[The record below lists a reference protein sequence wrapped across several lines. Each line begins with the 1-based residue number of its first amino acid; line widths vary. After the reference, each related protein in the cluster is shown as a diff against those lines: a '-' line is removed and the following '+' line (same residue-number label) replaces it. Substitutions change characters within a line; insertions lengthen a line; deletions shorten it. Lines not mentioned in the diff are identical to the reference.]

1 MLSALQNAFKVGEL
15 RQKLLF
21 TLAMLLVFRFGAHI
35 PVVGVDTA
43 AMERLFQHG
52 GLLGFLDLFA
62 GGALSRFSVFAMG
75 IAPYI
80 NASIISQLLTVVI
93 PRLGELAKQGEEGR
107 RIMTQYIRYG
117 TVVLGAIQAIGMS
130 FWLRN
135 VGVIP
140 NFDFFTGLV
149 IVVTLTAG
157 TAFLMWLGE
166 MITGHGIG
174 NGISIIIFA
183 GILAGLPGGVVQTI
197 SLIRV
202 GGINL
207 IALAAFLVIAI
218 VVTGAVIFMQEGQR
232 RIPVQYAKRV
242 VGRKVYGGQSTHIPL
257 RINQAGVIPVIFASS
272 ILLFPATLAQFF
284 PGSGVANVIRDLF
297 SPHSILYNV
306 LYALLIVFFTYFY
319 TAITFNPV
327 EMADNLKKYSGF
339 VPGIRPGKP
348 TAEYIDRVA
357 TRITLAGAVFL
368 AFVAVLPTILIGLTG
383 VQTFYFGGT
392 ALLIVVGVVLETMK
406 QLEAHLLMKQYEGFM
421 K

>member
-21 TLAMLLVFRFGAHI
+21 TLAMLLVFRFGAHV
-35 PVVGVDTA
+35 PVPGIDA
-43 AMERLFQHG
+43 QALERLFQQG

-62 GGALSRFSVFAMG
+62 GGALKRFSIFAMG

-80 NASIISQLLTVVI
+80 NASIIMQLLTVVV
-93 PRLGELAKQGEEGR
+93 PQLGELAKQGEEGR
-107 RIMTQYIRYG
+107 KVMTQYIRYG
-117 TVVLGAIQAIGMS
+117 TVVLGAIQAFGMS
-130 FWLRN
+130 YWLKN
-135 VGVIP
+135 MGVIP
-140 NFDFFTGLV
+140 NFSIFTSLTIV
-149 IVVTLTAG
+149 ITLTAG

-166 MITGHGIG
+166 MITGNGVG
-174 NGISIIIFA
+174 NGISILIFA
-183 GILAGLPGGVVQTI
+183 GIVAGLPGGVVQTI
-197 SLIRV
+197 SLIKV

-207 IALAAFLVIAI
+207 VALAAFLVVAVI
-218 VVTGAVIFMQEGQR
+218 VTGAVIFMQEGQR

-272 ILLFPATLAQFF
+272 ILLFPATIAQFF
-284 PGSGVANVIRDLF
+284 PGSSVASVIRDLF
-297 SPHSILYNV
+297 SPQSVLYNV
-306 LYALLIVFFTYFY
+306 LYALLIIFFTYFY

-368 AFVAVLPTILIGLTG
+368 AFVSVLPVVLIGLTG

-392 ALLIVVGVVLETMK
+392 ALLIVVGVTLETMK